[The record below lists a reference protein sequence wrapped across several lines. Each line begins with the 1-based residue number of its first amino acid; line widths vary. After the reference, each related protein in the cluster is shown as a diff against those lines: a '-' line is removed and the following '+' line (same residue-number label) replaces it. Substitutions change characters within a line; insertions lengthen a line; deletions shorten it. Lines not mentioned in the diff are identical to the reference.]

1 MIHEVI
7 VLAGGFGTRLQSV
20 VSELPKPM
28 APVAGKPF
36 LQYIL
41 DYLSAQGMQRCI
53 LAVGHLRHTIM
64 EHFGSEYNGLQLVY
78 SEEIEPLGTG
88 GGIKQACEMLQG
100 NNAFVLNGDT
110 FFDVDLAALYNHHT
124 KTGAQL
130 TLALKTMY
138 DFDRY
143 GTVELNEEGI
153 ITGFLEKQHLAQ
165 GLINGGVYC
174 LNTSVFGQHLPKVFS
189 FEKEV
194 LEVQYRQGRIAGI
207 EFDGYFIDIG
217 IPEDYAKAQVDF
229 AGKSPDYDQSWTLFL
244 DRDGV
249 LNRKIDD
256 DYVRQWSDFEFLP
269 GVKESLVTL
278 SSIFGRIVITT
289 NQRGVGRGLFSL
301 SDLDLIHQQMLSDIQ
316 KAGGRVD
323 GIFVCPHLADDPT
336 CNCRKPKPGLALRAC
351 AIFPEIDLNRSV
363 MVGDSMSDIGFG
375 AGLGMHTVQVGN
387 QDAADADEHYTS
399 LAEWV
404 DSIVRFS

>member
-1 MIHEVI
+1 MIREVI

-53 LAVGHLRHTIM
+53 LAVGHLRHTIID
-64 EHFGSEYNGLQLVY
+64 HFGSEYDGMELVY
-78 SEEIEPLGTG
+78 SEETEPLGTG
-88 GGIKQACEMLQG
+88 GGIMQACGMLQG
-100 NNAFVLNGDT
+100 NQAFVLNGDT
-110 FFDVDLAALYNHHT
+110 FFDVDLEVLYNHHVQH
-124 KTGAQL
+124 GAEL

-143 GTVELNEEGI
+143 GTVELGEHGM
-153 ITGFLEKQHLAQ
+153 ITGFLEKKHLKQ

-174 LNTSVFGQHLPKVFS
+174 LNTSVFSKDLPKVFS

-194 LEVQYRQGRIAGI
+194 LEVQYRHGKVAGV

-217 IPEDYAKAQVDF
+217 IPEDYARAQIDF
-229 AGKSPDYDQSWTLFL
+229 APKRPVFDKSWTLFL

-249 LNRKIDD
+249 INRKIDD
-256 DYVRQWSDFEFLP
+256 DYVRNWSDFEFLP
-269 GVKESLVTL
+269 GVQESLVTL
-278 SSIFGRIVITT
+278 GDIFGRIVITT
-289 NQRGVGRGLFSL
+289 NQRGIGRGLFSME
-301 SDLDLIHQQMLSDIQ
+301 DLEHIHQQMFNAIQ
-316 KAGGRVD
+316 SAGGRVD
-323 GIFVCPHLADDPT
+323 AVFVCPHLSDDPT
-336 CNCRKPKPGLALRAC
+336 CNCRKPKPGLALQAC
-351 AIFPEIDLNRSV
+351 AQFPEIDLSKSV
-363 MVGDSMSDIGFG
+363 MVGDSLSDIGFG
-375 AGLGMHTVQVGN
+375 AGLGMYTVQVGHETK
-387 QDAADADEHYTS
+387 AEAEEHFNS
-399 LAEWV
+399 LPDWV